1 MLSLTTG
8 AHQTSQLRKASASH
22 RLHAFL
28 EQIAGLETSNFPHP
42 DGLAAL
48 RQLRK
53 ETERQLRRLS
63 VCPTDNE
70 ALIDRLYAQARI
82 TVGRYTPI
90 LGFILRSTNV
100 RNAFEVHFPLKRLA
114 RTLIGPQA
122 KLIISSEWGFVPF
135 TYPMTLDQLPQ
146 FALVGGPASESG
158 NVLAIPVAGHE
169 IGHSVW
175 RAHSA
180 GFRLDPKL
188 LAAIDGAIAGYPA
201 ETGRLVAQLGSGSRA
216 LDQIRRLAFLNG
228 SKQLEE
234 VFCDGVGLYFFGPSF
249 LYAMEYF
256 LAPGGG
262 ARSLTYPSDLERL
275 KILTDSSASWGIS
288 PTLPLFER
296 WSDSVLQ
303 ASQSRDFVVIL
314 DKAVSVLVPDI
325 ISAVHDMMKTRG
337 VGVPDN
343 RRIQAAMEAFDR
355 GEPHNG
361 EATLPEIVT
370 AGWEIVRREGGLADK
385 RHRKR
390 YRLLGDLMLKSI
402 EVAEFKLRTDR
413 A

>member
-1 MLSLTTG
+1 LSSTNG
-8 AHQTSQLRKASASH
+8 AHLTSRLRRASASH

-28 EQIAGLETSNFPHP
+28 EQISALETSNFPHP

-53 ETERQLRRLS
+53 ETERQLRRLTL
-63 VCPTDNE
+63 CPITNE
-70 ALIDRLYAQARI
+70 ALIDRLYAQARN
-82 TVGRYTPI
+82 TVSRYTPI

-114 RTLIGPQA
+114 KKLIGSKA
-122 KLIISSEWGFVPF
+122 KLIVSSEWGFVPF

-158 NVLAIPVAGHE
+158 NVLTIPVAGHE

-175 RAHSA
+175 RAHSR
-180 GFRLDPKL
+180 GFGLDPKF
-188 LAAIDGAIAGYPA
+188 LAAIDGAIAGHPA
-201 ETGRLVAQLGSGSRA
+201 ETSRLMAQLGGGARA
-216 LDQIRRLAFLNG
+216 TDQIRRLVYING
-228 SKQLEE
+228 IKQLEE
-234 VFCDGVGLYFFGPSF
+234 IFCDAIGLYFFGPSF

-262 ARSLTYPSDLERL
+262 ARSLTYPSDLDRL
-275 KILTDSSASWGIS
+275 KILTVSSSTLGIA

-296 WSDSVLQ
+296 WADSSLQ
-303 ASQSRDFVVIL
+303 ASQTRDFVTIL
-314 DKAVSVLVPDI
+314 DSAVAALVADVTSAAFNMMKKRRVLVPNPAQI
-325 ISAVHDMMKTRG
+325 QSAID
-337 VGVPDN
+337 
-343 RRIQAAMEAFDR
+343 AFDR
-355 GEPHNG
+355 GEPHIG
-361 EATLPEIVT
+361 DATLPEIVT
-370 AGWEIVRREGGLADK
+370 AGWEIVRREGGLAEK
-385 RHRKR
+385 RHWKR

-402 EVAEFKLRTDR
+402 EVAEFRLRMDN

>member
-1 MLSLTTG
+1 MSSTSG

-28 EQIAGLETSNFPHP
+28 EQITALETSNFPHP
-42 DGLAAL
+42 DGLGAL

-53 ETERQLRRLS
+53 ETERQLRRLGL
-63 VCPTDNE
+63 CPVTNE
-70 ALIDRLYAQARI
+70 ALIDRLYAQARN

-114 RTLIGPQA
+114 KKLIGANA

-158 NVLAIPVAGHE
+158 NVLTIPVAGHE

-175 RAHSA
+175 RAHAS
-180 GFRLDPKL
+180 GFKLEPKL
-188 LAAIDGAIAGYPA
+188 LAAIDGAIAGHPSEVA
-201 ETGRLVAQLGSGSRA
+201 RLTSQLGGGARA
-216 LDQIRRLAFLNG
+216 TDHIRRLAFING
-228 SKQLEE
+228 LKQLEE
-234 VFCDGVGLYFFGPSF
+234 VFCDAVGLYFFGASF

-275 KILTDSSASWGIS
+275 RILQSSSASLGILPS
-288 PTLPLFER
+288 TPLFER
-296 WSDSVLQ
+296 WTDSVLQ
-303 ASQSRDFVVIL
+303 AAQSRDFVVIL
-314 DKAVSVLVPDI
+314 DAAVAVLIPDVTDCAFKRMKRRGVRVPDP
-325 ISAVHDMMKTRG
+325 G
-337 VGVPDN
+337 
-343 RRIQAAMEAFDR
+343 RIQSAMEALDR
-355 GEPHNG
+355 GEPHSG

-370 AGWEIVRREGGLADK
+370 AGWEIVRRDGGLAEK
-385 RHRKR
+385 RKR
-390 YRLLGDLMLKSI
+390 KGYRLLGELMLKSI
-402 EVAEFKLRTDR
+402 EVAEFNLRRDR